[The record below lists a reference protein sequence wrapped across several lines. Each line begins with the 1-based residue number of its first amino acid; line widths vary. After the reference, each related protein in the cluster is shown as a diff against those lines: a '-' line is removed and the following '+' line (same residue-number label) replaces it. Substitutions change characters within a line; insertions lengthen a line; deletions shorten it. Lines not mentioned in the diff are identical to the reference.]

1 MTLASQ
7 TCVLL
12 FSGGRD
18 SALAAIRLA
27 RSFDHIVLVTIMS
40 PHMTGLDRVRSR
52 IDELKRTIPIRC
64 EWILVGEQPLGR
76 SGIQL
81 NELGCISCHFGYFA
95 MAHAIA
101 REVGCANI
109 ACGFVQYQNSW
120 VEQTP
125 YAVSQLTK
133 VMAEHGINLVLPVA
147 EIASKSE
154 VEAELLSNKL
164 SIDSLELKCT
174 RQQPDPGLTGNRLRS
189 LIDKGINTLRAAIE
203 AEQAAAPALE
213 RIEICGRTS

>member
-1 MTLASQ
+1 
-7 TCVLL
+7 
-12 FSGGRD
+12 
-18 SALAAIRLA
+18 
-27 RSFDHIVLVTIMS
+27 
-40 PHMTGLDRVRSR
+40 MTGLERVRSR

-64 EWILVGEQPLGR
+64 EWMLVAEQSLGR
-76 SGIQL
+76 PGMQL

-95 MAHAIA
+95 TAHAIA
-101 REVGCANI
+101 RELACANI

-125 YAVSQLTK
+125 YAVSQLRK
-133 VMAEHGINLVLPVA
+133 LMAEHGINLVLPVA

-189 LIDKGINTLRAAIE
+189 LIDKGIKTLRKTIE
-203 AEQAAAPALE
+203 AKQATKPALE
-213 RIEICGRTS
+213 RIEISGQTL